1 MEFGKKT
8 LLVLRFFHH
17 KVLVRGYVGRKGQ
30 DALMPNAWPLCRF
43 LKEIDHIKPQKLPK
57 RSYVTT
63 IAYVAK
69 HLYHTKFREARPPTG
84 SATAV
89 RVSPGVYM

>member
-30 DALMPNAWPLCRF
+30 DALIPNAWPLCKF
-43 LKEIDHIKPQKLPK
+43 LKEIDHIKPQKLRK

-69 HLYHTKFREARPPTG
+69 HLYQRNVIARCTVWRNCISLPH
-84 SATAV
+84 
-89 RVSPGVYM
+89 

>member
-43 LKEIDHIKPQKLPK
+43 LKEIDHIKAQSSASGAML
-57 RSYVTT
+57 RQLLTLLSISINEMSSRAALYGE
-63 IAYVAK
+63 IA
-69 HLYHTKFREARPPTG
+69 FRYRID
-84 SATAV
+84 S
-89 RVSPGVYM
+89 